1 MRSRWPYPWIG
12 VAMIALGFLV
22 VWLFGGCATPA
33 VRTYRNGPET
43 FVTGEPLA
51 VAAWCR
57 ALPSVNHHGAPVAL
71 STGCA
76 MWTATTATIACAD
89 DRPECIAHELR
100 HILDP
105 TWDHR

>member
-1 MRSRWPYPWIG
+1 MTCPTCRCAIHTAPQTWRVRCSLRYVRTAG
-12 VAMIALGFLV
+12 VAQ
-22 VWLFGGCATPA
+22 PP
-33 VRTYRNGPET
+33 N
-43 FVTGEPLA
+43 
-51 VAAWCR
+51 
-57 ALPSVNHHGAPVAL
+57 SHNHHGAPVAL